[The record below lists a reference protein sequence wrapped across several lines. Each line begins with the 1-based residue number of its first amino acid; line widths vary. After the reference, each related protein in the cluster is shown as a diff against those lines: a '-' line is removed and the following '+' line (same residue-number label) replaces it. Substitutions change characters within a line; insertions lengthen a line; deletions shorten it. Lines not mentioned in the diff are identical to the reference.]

1 MLRELSDGQLRS
13 AVRGSAPAKG
23 AEGAAK
29 APVGNGERDVDGQA
43 LGNTTNGGASAPS
56 AAQRLAASTAATLRV
71 SLELSKSSF
80 RGAASSSAPDGHGLQ
95 GATGGSAL
103 AEQDSR
109 GAAAENVSEACRGGD
124 TLEHQQRVE
133 LERRED
139 NAGNAS
145 SAPSKASQ
153 LRLTPA
159 ALTMLLQLH
168 NGERELLS
176 ELKAAAQKRA
186 GKRSYVTAAVYNH
199 TAHPATPLHNLRE
212 GAFGGYT

>member
-1 MLRELSDGQLRS
+1 M
-13 AVRGSAPAKG
+13 
-23 AEGAAK
+23 
-29 APVGNGERDVDGQA
+29 
-43 LGNTTNGGASAPS
+43 
-56 AAQRLAASTAATLRV
+56 
-71 SLELSKSSF
+71 
-80 RGAASSSAPDGHGLQ
+80 
-95 GATGGSAL
+95 
-103 AEQDSR
+103 
-109 GAAAENVSEACRGGD
+109 SEACRGGD

-186 GKRSYVTAAVYNH
+186 GKRSCRIQPLCASRD
-199 TAHPATPLHNLRE
+199 ATPQPARE
-212 GAFGGYT
+212 RAFGGLCESGVLRCQVHMT

>member
-1 MLRELSDGQLRS
+1 
-13 AVRGSAPAKG
+13 
-23 AEGAAK
+23 
-29 APVGNGERDVDGQA
+29 
-43 LGNTTNGGASAPS
+43 
-56 AAQRLAASTAATLRV
+56 
-71 SLELSKSSF
+71 
-80 RGAASSSAPDGHGLQ
+80 
-95 GATGGSAL
+95 
-103 AEQDSR
+103 
-109 GAAAENVSEACRGGD
+109 
-124 TLEHQQRVE
+124 LEHQQRVE

-176 ELKAAAQKRA
+176 ELKVAAQKRA

>member
-1 MLRELSDGQLRS
+1 M
-13 AVRGSAPAKG
+13 
-23 AEGAAK
+23 
-29 APVGNGERDVDGQA
+29 
-43 LGNTTNGGASAPS
+43 
-56 AAQRLAASTAATLRV
+56 AASTAATLRV

-80 RGAASSSAPDGHGLQ
+80 RGAASSSAPDGRGLQ
-95 GATGGSAL
+95 GATGDSAL

-124 TLEHQQRVE
+124 TLEHQQRME
-133 LERRED
+133 LERRVD

-186 GKRSYVTAAVYNH
+186 GKRSCSIQPHCASRDATPQPARGSIRRIHVVRRRCAAVPSTHDLNRSQH
-199 TAHPATPLHNLRE
+199 
-212 GAFGGYT
+212 